1 METYMADRP
10 KRLDDDV
17 SLATMLDAVELGD
30 RVRAKRRGKGLSI
43 REAALEVGVSAPTL
57 SRIERGLH
65 LPERENLLKI
75 ARWAGVR
82 MDPVLHPNARRVR
95 NAIMHDPKGS
105 TVEAVE
111 LHLRADKNLTRND
124 AEALSELFRVAYETV
139 SGKRGTSARK
149 GKAR

>member
-1 METYMADRP
+1 MPDHP
-10 KRLDDDV
+10 KHLDDA
-17 SLATMLDAVELGD
+17 SIATMIDAVELGD

-82 MDPVLHPNARRVR
+82 MDPVLHPNARRIR
-95 NAIMHDPKGS
+95 NAIVHDPEGS

-111 LHLRADKNLTRND
+111 LHLRADKNLSRDD

-139 SGKRGTSARK
+139 SGKRGVKANKK
-149 GKAR
+149 GKAW